1 MRKLLIEYLNDSNN
15 VNKLYLFM
23 HSWIKDKIPNIP
35 EHRVNDFLQRFLNEI
50 GMVGHFDKRYSEELN
65 SLITQAKVDL
75 EINALLDQNK
85 HIIKY
90 L

>member
-1 MRKLLIEYLNDSNN
+1 MNDSNN

-23 HSWIKDKIPNIP
+23 YSWIKDKIPNIP
-35 EHRVNDFLQRFLNEI
+35 EHRVNDFLQRFLTEM
-50 GMVGHFDKRYSEELN
+50 GMVGNFDRRYSEELN

-85 HIIKY
+85 NIIKY

>member
-1 MRKLLIEYLNDSNN
+1 MY
-15 VNKLYLFM
+15 
-23 HSWIKDKIPNIP
+23 SWIKDKIPNIP
-35 EHRVNDFLQRFLNEI
+35 EHRVNDFLQRFLNEMR
-50 GMVGHFDKRYSEELN
+50 MVGNFDRRYSEELN

-85 HIIKY
+85 NIIKY